1 MLPKHRTLQ
10 EIHDG
15 YVVAVIR
22 GKDKTEAVE
31 IALRAFAGGIR
42 SLEITFTTPEAELAI
57 AELSAMHIDG
67 MVVGAGTVL
76 DAETA
81 RIAIL
86 HGARYIV
93 SPHFDQE
100 ISLLCNRY
108 AVPYLP
114 GCGSVTDIMKALTY
128 GADVIKLFP
137 GSLMGPSF
145 IKDVKGPIPH
155 VALMPSGGV
164 SIDNVGEWMRH
175 GAFAVGLGSAL
186 AKGVRDGD
194 YSSVEQTAREF
205 MAQVE
210 AEKVLQ

>member
-57 AELSAMHIDG
+57 AELSAMHIEG

-186 AKGVRDGD
+186 TKGVRDGD
-194 YSSVEQTAREF
+194 YSSVEQTARAF

>member
-57 AELSAMHIDG
+57 AELSAMHIEG

-145 IKDVKGPIPH
+145 IKDVKGPIPQ
-155 VALMPSGGV
+155 VELMPSGGV

-186 AKGVRDGD
+186 TKGVQSGD